1 MPFLCCG
8 VKYSKND
15 PDTYW
20 CIDTYIIN
28 APIKKLVNNRRVIKE
43 VVDVLT
49 CKKNGCVKIQISRYG
64 HVKGIK
70 KRLELEELKGKKA
83 QDYLEATSK
92 TRIKQPTRAPLINI
106 PQGSKSDFV
115 YGKVID
121 GMTQRIRYLNEQGWA
136 SSELIKSEVK
146 VV

>member
-20 CIDTYIIN
+20 CIDTDILEK
-28 APIKKLVNNRRVIKE
+28 PTKKNFKNLRVIKE
-43 VVDVLT
+43 TVDVLT

-64 HVKGIK
+64 RLKGKLQRI
-70 KRLELEELKGKKA
+70 ELEELKGKKA
-83 QDYLEATSK
+83 QDYLEQTSK
-92 TRIKQPTRAPLINI
+92 IRIKQPARVPMINI
-106 PQGSKSDFV
+106 PQGNKSDFV

-121 GMTQRIRYLNEQGWA
+121 GTTQRIRYLNEQGWA
-136 SSELIKSEVK
+136 SSEVIKSKVK
-146 VV
+146 VL